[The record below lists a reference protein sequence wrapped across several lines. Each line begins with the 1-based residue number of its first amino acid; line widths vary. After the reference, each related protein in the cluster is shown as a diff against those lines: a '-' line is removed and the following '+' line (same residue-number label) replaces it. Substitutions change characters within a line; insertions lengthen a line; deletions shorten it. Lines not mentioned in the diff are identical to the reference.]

1 LFLLQ
6 WVKHQIVPILCVI
19 GVIAPFVGMSLIDT
33 FYYSTVFGWIL
44 GFCCFI
50 VSYIIISKRPDDDE
64 ATSSPSATET

>member
-1 LFLLQ
+1 MLQ